1 MMNPRMA
8 AGNKNLIKFFQ
19 WLSGSNFAE
28 QQQDQKYDQNHPH
41 QPHAG
46 MAVAVAIAPDAAGE
60 AAQKDDDQDDDEYRP
75 KRHDTLP
82 EVPRASPKTLPQPG
96 SNHIPG
102 RESLVDQYQEKL
114 FLRLV

>member
-28 QQQDQKYDQNHPH
+28 QQQNQQDDQNHPH

-46 MAVAVAIAPDAAGE
+46 MAVAVAITPDAAGE
-60 AAQKDDDQDDDEYRP
+60 AAQEDDDQDDDEYRP
-75 KRHDTLP
+75 KRHGAPPKCRGSPQKRSRSPDQIIF
-82 EVPRASPKTLPQPG
+82 RAA
-96 SNHIPG
+96 
-102 RESLVDQYQEKL
+102 
-114 FLRLV
+114 